1 MKTVTLRVEAEKYD
15 SLLEILKAFDAE
27 VLKDNSP
34 KKPRRALSAEEKLTP
49 GQKKTW
55 AGIKQALEE
64 VKLAEEGKLK
74 LQTFDEFM
82 EELRAEG
89 LA

>member
-15 SLLEILKAFDAE
+15 SLLEAVRNFGAEIVGEKA
-27 VLKDNSP
+27 P
-34 KKPRRALSAEEKLTP
+34 KKPRKAMSAEEKLTP

>member
-1 MKTVTLRVEAEKYD
+1 MKQLTLRVDAQKYD
-15 SLLEILKAFDAE
+15 SLLEALKGFDVE
-27 VLKDNSP
+27 VIEEKP
-34 KKPRRALSAEEKLTP
+34 KKARKESSAEARLTP

-55 AGIKQALEE
+55 AGIKQALGEA
-64 VKLAEEGKLK
+64 KLAEQGKLK

-82 EELRAEG
+82 EELRAED

>member
-1 MKTVTLRVEAEKYD
+1 MKHVKLWVDDQKFA
-15 SLLEILKAFDAE
+15 SLLEALQRLDFEIIVEEPAETAFPE
-27 VLKDNSP
+27 SP
-34 KKPRRALSAEEKLTP
+34 TEAALTP

-55 AGIKQALEE
+55 AGIKQSLRE
-64 VKLAEEGKLK
+64 VKLAEQGKLK

-82 EELRAEG
+82 EELRAED